1 MKLYLSYLKV
11 QLKTAM
17 GFKGDTFLMTIASAL
32 SSFAPIFSVYL
43 LFGKYT
49 SVGGYGF
56 NEVLIMFS
64 MVLIVFSISEMMF
77 RGFDQFEK
85 LVRNGELDRLLIR
98 PRSIFYQVLG
108 IKIELS
114 KIGRIVLGGILL
126 AYALSTSSIV
136 WTTMKVVTI
145 ILMIIS
151 GIIVYLGIYL
161 LSSSFTIFT
170 VEGSEIVN
178 IFTNGGREVC
188 TYPLDIY
195 HKFFRLF
202 FTFIIPLA
210 CFNYIPLKYLLDNS
224 GATSII
230 YALVPLISIIFF
242 IPCILIFNWSLK
254 HYKSTGS

>member
-17 GFKGDTFLMTIASAL
+17 GYKGDTFLMTIASAL

-64 MVLIVFSISEMMF
+64 VVLIVFSVSEMMF
-77 RGFDQFEK
+77 RGFDQFDK

-98 PRSIFYQVLG
+98 PRSIFFQVLG

-114 KIGRIVLGGILL
+114 KIGRIILGSVLLW
-126 AYALSTSSIV
+126 YALATSTIS
-136 WTTMKVVTI
+136 WTFMKI
-145 ILMIIS
+145 ITLCLMLVS
-151 GIIVYLGIYL
+151 GIIIYLGIYL

-170 VEGSEIVN
+170 VEGAEVVN
-178 IFTNGGREVC
+178 IFTNGSREVC

-195 HKFFRLF
+195 HKIFKLF
-202 FTFIIPLA
+202 FTFIVPLA
-210 CFNYIPLKYLLDNS
+210 CFNYIPLKYLLDNV
-224 GATSII
+224 GNTSLF
-230 YALVPLISIIFF
+230 YALFPLVSIIFF
-242 IPCILIFNWSLK
+242 IPCVLVFNWSLK